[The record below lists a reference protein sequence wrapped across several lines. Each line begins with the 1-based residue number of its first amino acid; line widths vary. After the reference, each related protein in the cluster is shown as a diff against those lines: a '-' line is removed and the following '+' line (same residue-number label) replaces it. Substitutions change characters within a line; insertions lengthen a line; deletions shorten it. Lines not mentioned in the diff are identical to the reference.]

1 MARSIRRSPGRNP
14 RRTPGLLT
22 AVVIL
27 AAAAG
32 CGGGFSDDKGAAG
45 DSTGEVRMLVN
56 ITPNL
61 TKSYWEGLVKPFEDA
76 NPGVDVKIEA
86 PTGSGVKDTLP
97 QLLAAGNAPDVV
109 ETLMADKVLA
119 PQMLDLT
126 DQAWTKDT
134 PLVEQASLD
143 GKVYTVGVGQ
153 QAQSLVFYNKDAFA
167 KAGISA
173 PPKDLDELTAA
184 MGKLKAAGYLPL
196 QTAGD
201 YVTGLQLLQLS
212 NPSIATKYPDWY
224 QQISSK
230 QAKVGETMQ
239 PLLER
244 YESWIKNG
252 YVDKNALGLKDV
264 GAQTNFLSGKAGMY
278 IMGSWFVRTADD
290 AKPTFDLGVFA
301 APTEKGQPSPGP
313 QGVTMAAPYMVLKS
327 TKQRDLSVKLVQWLV
342 TDKTA
347 VQSQLAQDGNFRKGY
362 TDKLSPLGK
371 QVQDI
376 LDQAPKHV
384 AQGEGY
390 GANTLPQGFNG
401 EWNKA
406 VQSLYTGKSAKDVA
420 TRIDSWM
427 GSKS

>member
-1 MARSIRRSPGRNP
+1 MARSVRRKPV
-14 RRTPGLLT
+14 L
-22 AVVIL
+22 L
-27 AAAAG
+27 AAVAILVGAAG
-32 CGGGFSDDKGAAG
+32 CGGGGFSDEGSAGAG
-45 DSTGEVRMLVN
+45 TGEVRMLVN

-61 TKSYWEGLVKPFEDA
+61 TKGYWEGLVKPFEDA

-126 DQAWTKDT
+126 DQTWTKDT
-134 PLVEQASLD
+134 PLVQQAALD

-153 QAQSLVFYNKDAFA
+153 QAQSLVFYNKDAFT

-212 NPSIATKYPDWY
+212 DPSIATKHPDWF
-224 QQISSK
+224 QQVKAK
-230 QAKVGETMQ
+230 QLTVGQSML
-239 PLLER
+239 PLLQR

-252 YVDKNALGLKDV
+252 YIDKNALGLKDV
-264 GAQTNFLSGKAGMY
+264 TAQTNFLSGKAGMY
-278 IMGSWFVRTADD
+278 IMGSWFVRTAE
-290 AKPTFDLGVFA
+290 AQKPAFDLGVFA
-301 APTEKGQPSPGP
+301 APTETGQAYPGP

-327 TKQRDLSVKLVQWLV
+327 TKQRELAVKLVQFLV
-342 TDKTA
+342 TDKVA
-347 VQSQLAQDGNFRKGY
+347 VQSQLAQDGNFREGF
-362 TDKLSPLGK
+362 TDKLTPLGK

-376 LDQAPKHV
+376 LDQAPKGV

-406 VQSLYTGKSAKDVA
+406 VQSMYTGKTAKDVA
-420 TRIDSWM
+420 ARVDSWM

>member
-1 MARSIRRSPGRNP
+1 MSRSVRRKLGV
-14 RRTPGLLT
+14 LT
-22 AVVIL
+22 SVAIL
-27 AAAAG
+27 VGAAG
-32 CGGGFSDDKGAAG
+32 CGGGFEDEGSAGAA
-45 DSTGEVRMLVN
+45 TGEVRMLVN

-61 TKSYWEGLVKPFEDA
+61 TKGYWEGLVKPFEDA

-86 PTGSGVKDTLP
+86 PTGSGVKDSLP

-119 PQMLDLT
+119 PQMLELT

-134 PLVEQASLD
+134 PLAQQAALD

-153 QAQSLVFYNKDAFA
+153 QAQSLVFYNKDAFT
-167 KAGISA
+167 KAGIAS

-212 NPSIATKYPDWY
+212 DPSIATKHPDWY
-224 QQISSK
+224 QQVGSK
-230 QAKVGETMQ
+230 QLGVGQSML
-239 PLLER
+239 PLLQR
-244 YESWIKNG
+244 YESWIKSG
-252 YVDKNALGLKDV
+252 YVDKNALGLDDV
-264 GAQTNFLSGKAGMY
+264 NAQTNFLTGKSAMY
-278 IMGSWFVRTADD
+278 IMGSWFVRTAESQ
-290 AKPTFDLGVFA
+290 KPTFDLGVFA
-301 APTEKGQPSPGP
+301 APTEAGQPYPGP

-327 TKQRDLSVKLVQWLV
+327 TKQRDLAVKLVQFLV
-342 TDKTA
+342 TDQAA
-347 VQSQLAQDGNFRKGY
+347 VQSQLAQDGNFRKGF
-362 TDKLSPLGK
+362 TDKLTPLGQ

-376 LDQAPKHV
+376 LDQAPKGV

-390 GANTLPQGFNG
+390 GANTLPSGFNG

>member
-1 MARSIRRSPGRNP
+1 MARSVRRKL
-14 RRTPGLLT
+14 GLLT
-22 AVVIL
+22 SVVIL
-27 AAAAG
+27 VGAAG
-32 CGGGFSDDKGAAG
+32 CGGGFDDKGSAG
-45 DSTGEVRMLVN
+45 GSTGEVRMLVN

-61 TKSYWEGLVKPFEDA
+61 TKGYWEELVKPFEDA

-134 PLVEQASLD
+134 PLVEQAALD

-173 PPKDLDELTAA
+173 PPKDLDELTTA

-201 YVTGLQLLQLS
+201 YVTGLQLLQLGD
-212 NPSIATKYPDWY
+212 PSIATEHPDWY
-224 QQISSK
+224 QQIKSK
-230 QAKVGETMQ
+230 QLTVGQTML

-252 YVDKNALGLKDV
+252 YIDKNALGLKDV
-264 GAQTNFLSGKAGMY
+264 TAQSNFLAGKAGMY
-278 IMGSWFVRTADD
+278 IMGSWFVRPADT

-301 APTEKGQPSPGP
+301 APTAAGQPSPGP

-327 TKQRDLSVKLVQWLV
+327 TQQRDLAVKLVRWLV
-342 TDKTA
+342 TDKAA
-347 VQSQLAQDGNFRKGY
+347 VQSQLAQDGNFRKGF
-362 TDKLSPLGK
+362 TDKLTPLGK

-376 LDQAPKHV
+376 LDQAPKQV

-420 TRIDSWM
+420 ARIDSWM

>member
-1 MARSIRRSPGRNP
+1 MARSIRRKLAP
-14 RRTPGLLT
+14 L
-22 AVVIL
+22 AVVAIL
-27 AAAAG
+27 VGAAG
-32 CGGGFSDDKGAAG
+32 CGGGFSDEGSAG
-45 DSTGEVRMLVN
+45 GSTGEVRMLVN

-61 TKSYWEGLVKPFEDA
+61 TKGYWEELVKPFEEA

-86 PTGSGVKDTLP
+86 PTGQGVKDTLP

-109 ETLMADKVLA
+109 ETLMADKTLA
-119 PQMLDLT
+119 PQMLELT

-134 PLVEQASLD
+134 PLSEQAALD

-167 KAGISA
+167 KAGISE
-173 PPKDLDELTAA
+173 PPKNLDELTAA

-212 NPSIATKYPDWY
+212 DPSIATKHPDWY
-224 QQISSK
+224 QQVNSK
-230 QAKVGETMQ
+230 QLGVGQSML
-239 PLLER
+239 PLLQR

-252 YVDKNALGLKDV
+252 YVDKNALGLDDV
-264 GAQTNFLSGKAGMY
+264 NAQTSFLTGKSAMY
-278 IMGSWFVRTADD
+278 IMGSWFVRTAESQ
-290 AKPTFDLGVFA
+290 KPTFDLGVFA
-301 APTEKGQPSPGP
+301 APTEAGQPYPGP
-313 QGVTMAAPYMVLKS
+313 QGVTMAMPYMVLKS
-327 TKQRDLSVKLVQWLV
+327 TKQRDLAVKLVQFLA
-342 TDKTA
+342 TDKAA
-347 VQSQLAQDGNFRKGY
+347 VESQLAQDGNFRKGY
-362 TDKLSPLGK
+362 TDKLTPLGK

-384 AQGEGY
+384 AQGVGY

-406 VQSLYTGKSAKDVA
+406 VQSLYTGKSAADVA
-420 TRIDSWM
+420 KRIDAWM

>member
-1 MARSIRRSPGRNP
+1 MTRSVRRGFGVVLS
-14 RRTPGLLT
+14 T
-22 AVVIL
+22 AIL
-27 AAAAG
+27 VGAAG
-32 CGGGFSDDKGAAG
+32 CGGGFSDEGSSG

-61 TKSYWEGLVKPFEDA
+61 TKGYWEELVKPFEEA

-86 PTGSGVKDTLP
+86 PTGQGVKDSLP

-109 ETLMADKVLA
+109 ETLMADKTLA

-126 DQAWTKDT
+126 DQEWTKDT
-134 PLVEQASLD
+134 PLAQQAALD

-153 QAQSLVFYNKDAFA
+153 QAQSLVYYNKAAFT

-173 PPKDLDELTAA
+173 PPKTLDELTAA
-184 MGKLKAAGYLPL
+184 MEKLKAAGYLPL

-212 NPSIATKYPDWY
+212 NPSIASAYPDWH
-224 QQISSK
+224 QKVTAK
-230 QAKVGETMQ
+230 QVTVGQTML
-239 PLLER
+239 PLLQR

-252 YVDKNALGLKDV
+252 YVDKNALGLDDV
-264 GAQTNFLSGKAGMY
+264 NAQTNFLSGKSAMY
-278 IMGSWFVRTADD
+278 IMGSWFVRTAEQ
-290 AKPTFDLGVFA
+290 AKPAFDLGVFA
-301 APTEKGQPSPGP
+301 APTEAGQPSPGP

-342 TDKTA
+342 TDQKA
-347 VQSQLAQDGNFRKGY
+347 VQSQLSQDGNFRKGY
-362 TDKLSPLGK
+362 TNQLSPLGK
-371 QVQDI
+371 QVQEI

-390 GANTLPQGFNG
+390 GATTLPKGFNT

-406 VQSLYTGKSAKDVA
+406 VQSLYVGKRAQDVA
-420 TRIDSWM
+420 TRMDSWI

>member
-1 MARSIRRSPGRNP
+1 MSGSVRR
-14 RRTPGLLT
+14 GLG
-22 AVVIL
+22 VVLGAAIL
-27 AAAAG
+27 VGAAACG
-32 CGGGFSDDKGAAG
+32 GGGFSGEGSSGA
-45 DSTGEVRMLVN
+45 STGSVRMLVN

-61 TKSYWEGLVKPFEDA
+61 TKGYWEQLVKPFEEA

-86 PTGSGVKDTLP
+86 PSGQGVKDTLP

-109 ETLMADKVLA
+109 ETLMADKTLA

-134 PLVEQASLD
+134 PLAEQAALD

-153 QAQSLVFYNKDAFA
+153 QAQSLVFYNKAAFT
-167 KAGISA
+167 KAGITE
-173 PPKDLDELTAA
+173 PPKTLDELTAA
-184 MGKLKAAGYLPL
+184 MAKLKAAGYLPL

-212 NPSIATKYPDWY
+212 DPSIASAHPDWY
-224 QQISSK
+224 QQVKAK
-230 QAKVGETMQ
+230 QLTVGQTML
-239 PLLER
+239 PLLQR
-244 YESWIKNG
+244 YESWIKSG
-252 YVDKNALGLKDV
+252 YVDKNALGLDDV
-264 GAQTNFLSGKAGMY
+264 NAQTNFLSGKSAMY
-278 IMGSWFVRTADD
+278 VMGSWFVRTADQ
-290 AKPTFDLGVFA
+290 AKPAFDLGVFA
-301 APTEKGQPSPGP
+301 APTEAGQAAPGP

-327 TKQRDLSVKLVQWLV
+327 TKQRDLAVKLVQWLV
-342 TDKTA
+342 TDEKA
-347 VQSQLAQDGNFRKGY
+347 VQSQLSQDGNFRKGY
-362 TDKLSPLGK
+362 TDQLSPLGK

-390 GANTLPQGFNG
+390 GANTLPQGFNT

-406 VQSLYTGKSAKDVA
+406 VQSLYIGKNAKDVA
-420 TRIDSWM
+420 ATIDSWM

>member
-1 MARSIRRSPGRNP
+1 MARSARKPGRKL
-14 RRTPGLLT
+14 GLLT
-22 AVVIL
+22 SVVIL
-27 AAAAG
+27 VGAAG

-173 PPKDLDELTAA
+173 PPKDLDELTAD
-184 MGKLKAAGYLPL
+184 MGKLKSAGYLPL

-212 NPSIATKYPDWY
+212 DPSIATKHPDTV
-224 QQISSK
+224 K
-230 QAKVGETMQ
+230 PLPLEVLHDFPTGAK
-239 PLLER
+239 R
-244 YESWIKNG
+244 IKE
-252 YVDKNALGLKDV
+252 
-264 GAQTNFLSGKAGMY
+264 
-278 IMGSWFVRTADD
+278 
-290 AKPTFDLGVFA
+290 P
-301 APTEKGQPSPGP
+301 
-313 QGVTMAAPYMVLKS
+313 
-327 TKQRDLSVKLVQWLV
+327 
-342 TDKTA
+342 
-347 VQSQLAQDGNFRKGY
+347 
-362 TDKLSPLGK
+362 
-371 QVQDI
+371 
-376 LDQAPKHV
+376 
-384 AQGEGY
+384 AQGIY
-390 GANTLPQGFNG
+390 ATFVNG
-401 EWNKA
+401 EMLMKEGEHTGNLPGRVLRNTYYKA
-406 VQSLYTGKSAKDVA
+406 NHA
-420 TRIDSWM
+420 
-427 GSKS
+427 

>member
-1 MARSIRRSPGRNP
+1 MARSVRRKPV
-14 RRTPGLLT
+14 L
-22 AVVIL
+22 L
-27 AAAAG
+27 AAVAILVGAAG
-32 CGGGFSDDKGAAG
+32 CGGGGFSDEGSAGAG
-45 DSTGEVRMLVN
+45 TGEVRMLVN

-61 TKSYWEGLVKPFEDA
+61 TKGYWEGLVKPFEDA

-126 DQAWTKDT
+126 DQTWTKDT
-134 PLVEQASLD
+134 PLVQQAALD

-153 QAQSLVFYNKDAFA
+153 QAQSLVFYNKDAFT

-201 YVTGLQLLQLS
+201 YVTGLQLLQLGD
-212 NPSIATKYPDWY
+212 PSIATKHPDWF
-224 QQISSK
+224 QQVKAK
-230 QAKVGETMQ
+230 QLTVGQSML
-239 PLLER
+239 PLLQR

-252 YVDKNALGLKDV
+252 YIDKNALGLKDV
-264 GAQTNFLSGKAGMY
+264 TAQTNFLSGKAGMY
-278 IMGSWFVRTADD
+278 IMGSWFVRSAES
-290 AKPTFDLGVFA
+290 AKPSFDLGVFA
-301 APTEKGQPSPGP
+301 APTETGQAYPGP

-342 TDKTA
+342 TDRGA
-347 VQSQLAQDGNFRKGY
+347 VQSQLAQDGNFRKGF
-362 TDKLSPLGK
+362 TDKLTPLGQ

-376 LDQAPKHV
+376 LDQAPQQV

-406 VQSLYTGKSAKDVA
+406 VQSLYTGKTAPDVA
-420 TRIDSWM
+420 KRIDSWM

>member
-1 MARSIRRSPGRNP
+1 MTRSVRR
-14 RRTPGLLT
+14 GLG
-22 AVVIL
+22 VVLGAAIL
-27 AAAAG
+27 VGAAA
-32 CGGGFSDDKGAAG
+32 CGGGGFEGEGSSGG
-45 DSTGEVRMLVN
+45 STGSVRMLVN

-61 TKSYWEGLVKPFEDA
+61 TKGYWEELVKPFEQA

-86 PTGSGVKDTLP
+86 PTGQGVKDSLP

-109 ETLMADKVLA
+109 ETLMADKTLA

-134 PLVEQASLD
+134 PLAQEAALD

-153 QAQSLVFYNKDAFA
+153 QAQSLVFYNKAAFA

-173 PPKDLDELTAA
+173 PPKTLDELTAA

-212 NPSIATKYPDWY
+212 DPTIASAHPDWY
-224 QQISSK
+224 Q
-230 QAKVGETMQ
+230 KVQRKELTVGKTML
-239 PLLER
+239 PLLQR
-244 YESWIKNG
+244 YESWIKSG
-252 YVDKNALGLKDV
+252 YVDKNALGLDDV
-264 GAQTNFLSGKAGMY
+264 NAQTSFLSGKSAMY
-278 IMGSWFVRTADD
+278 IMGSWFVRTAEA
-290 AKPTFDLGVFA
+290 AKPAFDLGVFP
-301 APTEKGQPSPGP
+301 APTDGGQAHPGP

-327 TKQRDLSVKLVQWLV
+327 TEQRDLSLKLVQFLV

-347 VQSQLAQDGNFRKGY
+347 VQSQLSQDGNFRKGF
-362 TDKLSPLGK
+362 TDGLSPLGR
-371 QVQDI
+371 QVQTI
-376 LDQAPKHV
+376 LDDAPKHV

-390 GANTLPQGFNG
+390 GANTLPQGFNS

-406 VQSLYTGKSAKDVA
+406 VQSLYVGKSAQDVA
-420 TRIDSWM
+420 TRIDGWM

>member
-1 MARSIRRSPGRNP
+1 MARSVRRSLGA
-14 RRTPGLLT
+14 L
-22 AVVIL
+22 AVVAIL
-27 AAAAG
+27 VGAAG
-32 CGGGFSDDKGAAG
+32 CGGGGFSDQGSAG
-45 DSTGEVRMLVN
+45 GSTGELRMLVN

-61 TKSYWEGLVKPFEDA
+61 TKGYWEELVKPFEDA

-86 PTGSGVKDTLP
+86 PTGQGVKDTLP

-109 ETLMADKVLA
+109 ETLMADKTLA
-119 PQMLDLT
+119 PQMLELT

-134 PLVEQASLD
+134 PLAEQAALD

-173 PPKDLDELTAA
+173 PPKNLDELTAA

-212 NPSIATKYPDWY
+212 DPSIATKHPDWY
-224 QQISSK
+224 QQVGSK
-230 QAKVGETMQ
+230 QLGAGQTML
-239 PLLER
+239 PLLQR

-252 YVDKNALGLKDV
+252 YVDKNALGLDDV
-264 GAQTNFLSGKAGMY
+264 NAQTNFLSGKSAMY
-278 IMGSWFVRTADD
+278 IMGSWFVRTADS

-301 APTEKGQPSPGP
+301 APTEAGQPYPGP

-327 TKQRDLSVKLVQWLV
+327 TKQRDLAVKLVQWLV
-342 TDKTA
+342 TDRKA
-347 VQSQLAQDGNFRKGY
+347 VASQLAQDGNFRKGF
-362 TDKLSPLGK
+362 TDKLTPLGQ

>member
-1 MARSIRRSPGRNP
+1 MARSIG
-14 RRTPGLLT
+14 
-22 AVVIL
+22 AL
-27 AAAAG
+27 AAVAILVGAAG
-32 CGGGFSDDKGAAG
+32 CGGGFSDEGSAG
-45 DSTGEVRMLVN
+45 GSTGEVRMLVN

-61 TKSYWEGLVKPFEDA
+61 TKGYWEELVKPFEDA

-86 PTGSGVKDTLP
+86 PTGQGVKDTLP

-109 ETLMADKVLA
+109 ETLMADKTLA
-119 PQMLDLT
+119 PQMLELT

-134 PLVEQASLD
+134 PLVEQAALD

-173 PPKDLDELTAA
+173 PPKDLDELTTA

-212 NPSIATKYPDWY
+212 DPSIATKHPDWY
-224 QQISSK
+224 QQVNAK
-230 QAKVGETMQ
+230 QLGVGQTML
-239 PLLER
+239 PLLQR

-252 YVDKNALGLKDV
+252 YVDKNALGLDDV
-264 GAQTNFLSGKAGMY
+264 NAQTNFLSGKSAMY
-278 IMGSWFVRTADD
+278 IMGSWFVRTAESQ
-290 AKPTFDLGVFA
+290 KPTFDLGVFA
-301 APTEKGQPSPGP
+301 APTEAGQPYPGP
-313 QGVTMAAPYMVLKS
+313 QGVTMAMPYMVLKS
-327 TKQRDLSVKLVQWLV
+327 TKQRDLAVKLVQFLA
-342 TDKTA
+342 TDKAA
-347 VQSQLAQDGNFRKGY
+347 VESQLAQDGNFRKGY
-362 TDKLSPLGK
+362 TDKLTPLGQ
-371 QVQDI
+371 QVQEI

-406 VQSLYTGKSAKDVA
+406 VQSLYTGKSAADVA
-420 TRIDSWM
+420 KRIDSWM